1 MASVPTGTTFWI
13 ASTFAAAKTVTAI
26 SNALEAVVSATA
38 HGFVAGDAV
47 EMTSGWGRLN
57 RRVFEVK
64 SVTTDSFVL
73 SGADTTNVNF
83 FPAGTGAGSV
93 RKVNAFLQIT
103 QVTAASS
110 SGGDPQT
117 VNYKY
122 LESDVGYSINDGF
135 AATQYQL
142 TMDADAIGTA
152 GYDLLKN
159 LTDVQTDTCLKMM
172 SRSGARLYLPCTVA
186 LNDVPSLNDGQINTV
201 TAVFNGNNRP
211 IRYKAA

>member
-26 SNALEAVVSATA
+26 SNAAEAVVSATA

-64 SVTTDSFVL
+64 SATTDSFVL
-73 SGADTTNVNF
+73 SGADTTNLNF

>member
-26 SNALEAVVSATA
+26 SNAAEAVVSATA
-38 HGFVAGDAV
+38 HSFVAGDAV

-73 SGADTTNVNF
+73 SGADTTNLNF

-93 RKVNAFLQIT
+93 RKVNAFQQIT

-152 GYDLLKN
+152 GYDLLKT